1 MSTRPR
7 NLILLQID
15 SLCRH
20 FLPCY
25 GNTWVQAPNLAAFA
39 ERALIYDRHY
49 AGSLPCMP
57 ARREIWAGSEEFW
70 WRWWGP
76 LEPWDRSLAFHLRA
90 LGVTT
95 QLITDHYHL
104 FEWGSHSYHCDY
116 AGYEFIRGHEFDNW
130 RTRPL
135 DVIPEWAGKMVEK
148 HPLDVRQYLRNVRDF
163 DGEAD
168 FFGPRVMQSTSDWL
182 RENARGGPFF
192 LHVDC
197 FDIHEPF
204 HVPEPYRSL
213 YTDAD
218 HTRFNPWPLYGRT
231 DAGWAAL
238 GQEEIDWVRAQFAGK
253 LTMVDRWLGRVFD
266 ALEQTGLWDE
276 TIVIITTDHGHF
288 LGEHGWIGKPGA
300 PLYDELRHLPLLV
313 WHPDAPGGGRRV
325 PAITQT
331 VDLHATILD
340 LLGTRPDRA
349 ATHARSFAATIEDP
363 ERDHRALAISG
374 YNNERV
380 AISDREWT
388 LLRTHEPGAA
398 PPYVYT
404 QQIEQVNNFG
414 LFMREYWRREDFED
428 IEAGHFIPGTGMPV
442 WRMLRDDGEG
452 WDADQPPGDLLF
464 HADDVSQLVDRSAA
478 EPAVVARLERALA
491 RHAVAIGAPEEQ
503 LMRLRLARPA

>member
-1 MSTRPR
+1 
-7 NLILLQID
+7 
-15 SLCRH
+15 
-20 FLPCY
+20 
-25 GNTWVQAPNLAAFA
+25 
-39 ERALIYDRHY
+39 
-49 AGSLPCMP
+49 
-57 ARREIWAGSEEFW
+57 
-70 WRWWGP
+70 
-76 LEPWDRSLAFHLRA
+76 
-90 LGVTT
+90 
-95 QLITDHYHL
+95 
-104 FEWGSHSYHCDY
+104 
-116 AGYEFIRGHEFDNW
+116 
-130 RTRPL
+130 
-135 DVIPEWAGKMVEK
+135 
-148 HPLDVRQYLRNVRDF
+148 
-163 DGEAD
+163 
-168 FFGPRVMQSTSDWL
+168 
-182 RENARGGPFF
+182 
-192 LHVDC
+192 
-197 FDIHEPF
+197 
-204 HVPEPYRSL
+204 
-213 YTDAD
+213 
-218 HTRFNPWPLYGRT
+218 
-231 DAGWAAL
+231 
-238 GQEEIDWVRAQFAGK
+238 
-253 LTMVDRWLGRVFD
+253 
-266 ALEQTGLWDE
+266 
-276 TIVIITTDHGHF
+276 
-288 LGEHGWIGKPGA
+288 
-300 PLYDELRHLPLLV
+300 V